1 MKRITVILLLC
12 VLLSTILA
20 GCNHAQA
27 ESKREK
33 KSPVKEEMTVPDNSE
48 IVKEQEQDEDGK
60 ETRKEEELQ
69 TDEASGDTSGKVV
82 TGKQSEKAEENV
94 QEEAKINGTTP
105 NDNSS
110 QEVPEPSPEPIPSAP
125 NATAEDVKAV
135 ANKVLEYINSY
146 RATPATRLEGLTTY
160 AEYRSRQLVSNFSHS
175 TSDERIAATAL
186 QYGTYIDPPL
196 YGMTGAPYYESGARE
211 AIAKGGYVGSVD
223 EVAKW
228 LANLVKN
235 SAGHWA
241 YVGSSEYPYIAVGI
255 TYDSD
260 MWYCDIAMAR
270 VNTDNN

>member
-1 MKRITVILLLC
+1 MKRNTVILLLC
-12 VLLSTILA
+12 VLLSMILA

-27 ESKREK
+27 ESKRGK

-48 IVKEQEQDEDGK
+48 IVKEQEQDEDKK

-69 TDEASGDTSGKVV
+69 TNESSGDTSGKVV

-125 NATAEDVKAV
+125 NATAEDVKTV

-196 YGMTGAPYYESGARE
+196 YGMTGAPYYESGAKE

-223 EVAKW
+223 EVARW